1 MQELQ
6 EIRIRSLGLEDPL
19 EKEMAPYSRILAWKI
34 PWTEEPNRLQSMGSQ
49 RVWHDR
55 VQIHL
60 FLVARTV
67 KNLPA
72 MWETQ
77 VQSLCW
83 EDPLEK
89 GMVTHPVF
97 LGLPSCVKRGRK
109 CQLFCAVHP
118 YSPLSRIPCSGDTST
133 GPPLLAHPSEP
144 RACVFTQLFLPM
156 GGIEERE
163 EEREMTQ
170 LPSIS
175 ENK

>member
-1 MQELQ
+1 MMMDEMIENNFYCQPK
-6 EIRIRSLGLEDPL
+6 RIRKQFRDIYMVIWDS
-19 EKEMAPYSRILAWKI
+19 
-34 PWTEEPNRLQSMGSQ
+34 
-49 RVWHDR
+49 
-55 VQIHL
+55 
-60 FLVARTV
+60 LVAQTV
-67 KNLPA
+67 KRLPT

-97 LGLPSCVKRGRK
+97 LGLPSCVERGRK